1 MQIRYEVS
9 LNVNDIKTRY
19 NAFSFLCL
27 FITIISWYYVSCFN
41 NTYPGVKNEW
51 IKSSFTIMIIMQI
64 LSILIALLQAILRD
78 ISFSCKSEKVYK
90 MNQFLS

>member
-1 MQIRYEVS
+1 MILKPDIMHLVS
-9 LNVNDIKTRY
+9 F
-19 NAFSFLCL
+19 AFLL
-27 FITIISWYYVSCFN
+27 
-41 NTYPGVKNEW
+41 KNEW